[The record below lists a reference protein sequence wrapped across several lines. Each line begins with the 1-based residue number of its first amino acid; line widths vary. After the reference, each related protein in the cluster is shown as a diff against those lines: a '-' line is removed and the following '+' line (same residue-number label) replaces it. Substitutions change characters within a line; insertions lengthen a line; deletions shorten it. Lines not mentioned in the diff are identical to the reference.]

1 MEQFRDFFFLRGGA
15 TGPDE
20 VMESVVLDWASLVL
34 AITSGSC
41 SIIAPAVED
50 CREDTA
56 LGGIPVVVA
65 AAS

>member
-1 MEQFRDFFFLRGGA
+1 M
-15 TGPDE
+15 
-20 VMESVVLDWASLVL
+20 
-34 AITSGSC
+34 
-41 SIIAPAVED
+41 APAVED